1 MHSTRVATFLIGAWL
16 ATCLF
21 LDWGAFQTLGLV
33 DTVLRTPMAGASVV
47 PGAAEAIRGAGVE
60 QARLL
65 MHHFAAEQNRYI
77 FESWEFVQ
85 IVLGLVAAGV
95 VYLATEKRPLPMIFS
110 GLMLT
115 LVLVQFFAVSP
126 ELSYRG
132 RQTDFPHSVD
142 DLQTGVH
149 GIAPNDNGVGTLTA
163 LFTVT
168 EAAKLIT
175 GAILASYLFYYRSR
189 KRKRKDEDI
198 AEIAKAATL
207 RAGQGPF

>member
-33 DTVLRTPMAGASVV
+33 DTVLRTPLAGASVV
-47 PGAAEAIRGAGVE
+47 PGAADAIRGPGEE

-77 FESWEFVQ
+77 FESWELAQ
-85 IVLGLVAAGV
+85 IALGLMAAGV
-95 VYLATEKRPLPMIFS
+95 LYLATEKRPLPMILC
-110 GLMLT
+110 GLMLA
-115 LVLVQFFAVSP
+115 LVLVQYFAISP

-132 RQTDFPHSVD
+132 RQTDFPHSID
-142 DLQTGVH
+142 DPKTAVH
-149 GIAPNDNGVGTLTA
+149 NIAPNDNGVGTLNL
-163 LFTVT
+163 LFGIT
-168 EAAKLIT
+168 EVAKLVT
-175 GAILASYLFYYRSR
+175 GAVLASYLFYYRSR

-198 AEIAKAATL
+198 EEIAKAATL
-207 RAGQGPF
+207 RAGQGPI